1 MAEIQTGGGSR
12 GKRRTNLE
20 VNLVPFIDLMSV
32 LITFLL
38 ITAVWTQV
46 SMIQIGSSLYGKR
59 NDQQQTKVLPDADV
73 PLRVDISSRGYTMV
87 LGKQTIQ
94 LPLIKGEYDEAGL
107 VAQLEKAKQLYPNK
121 TDAAIAMQDDLPY
134 ERLIKGMDNMLKAGF
149 PAISVLTGGPK

>member
-1 MAEIQTGGGSR
+1 MAEIQTGGGN
-12 GKRRTNLE
+12 GKRKTNLE
-20 VNLVPFIDLMSV
+20 INLVPFIDLMSV

-59 NDQQQTKVLPDADV
+59 NDQQEQPKILPDADV
-73 PLRVDISSRGYTMV
+73 PLRVDISNRGYTMV
-87 LGKQTIQ
+87 LGKQIIQ
-94 LPLIKGEYDEAGL
+94 LPLIKGEYDEEGL

-121 TDAAIAMQDDLPY
+121 TDAAIAMSDELPY
-134 ERLIKGMDNMLKAGF
+134 ERLIKGMDNMLRAGF